1 MGSNASIMLQQ
12 EDLQNICQQTGFT
25 TKEVQRLYSRFKILD
40 KRDCGFLTREDL
52 LCIPEV
58 NINPLGERLID
69 VVMEDYGENNKINF
83 KQFIFLLAKF
93 RRGKVKSS
101 TTEFNTRERKLR
113 FLFDMYDRNHDMKI
127 DRSELLDVL
136 KMMVGGNI
144 HDDQIATIADHT
156 IGELD
161 SDGDQSI
168 TFEEFCETL
177 ERIDAD
183 DKMSMKFLS

>member
-25 TKEVQRLYSRFKILD
+25 GKQVQRLYSRFKALD
-40 KRDCGFLTREDL
+40 KNDCGYLTREDL
-52 LCIPEV
+52 QCIPEV

-69 VVMEDYGENNKINF
+69 VIMDDYGESNKINF

-93 RRGKVKSS
+93 RQGKMKSLV
-101 TTEFNTRERKLR
+101 TEYNTRESKLR

-127 DRSELLDVL
+127 DRTELLDVL

-144 HDDQIATIADHT
+144 LDDQIATIADHT

-161 SDGDQSI
+161 KDGDRSI
-168 TFEEFCETL
+168 TFEEFCKTL

-183 DKMSMKFLS
+183 DKMSMKFLN

>member
-1 MGSNASIMLQQ
+1 
-12 EDLQNICQQTGFT
+12 FT
-25 TKEVQRLYSRFKILD
+25 VKQVQRLYSRFKTLD
-40 KRDCGFLTREDL
+40 KRDCGYLTRENL

-69 VVMEDYGENNKINF
+69 VIIEDYGENNQINF

-93 RRGKVKSS
+93 RQAKFKSS
-101 TTEFNTRERKLR
+101 ITEYNTRDSKLR

-127 DRSELLDVL
+127 DRNELLEVL

-156 IGELD
+156 ISELD
-161 SDGDQSI
+161 KDGDRSI
-168 TFEEFCETL
+168 TFEEFCKTI

-183 DKMSMKFLS
+183 NKMSMKFLS

>member
-12 EDLQNICQQTGFT
+12 DDLQNICQQTGFAV
-25 TKEVQRLYSRFKILD
+25 KQVQRLYSRFKTLD
-40 KRDCGFLTREDL
+40 KRDCGYLTRENL

-69 VVMEDYGENNKINF
+69 VIMEDYGENNQINF

-93 RRGKVKSS
+93 RRAKFKSS
-101 TTEFNTRERKLR
+101 ITEYNTRDSKLR

-127 DRSELLDVL
+127 DRNELLEVL

-156 IGELD
+156 INELD
-161 SDGDQSI
+161 TDGDKSI
-168 TFEEFCETL
+168 TFEEFCKTL

>member
-25 TKEVQRLYSRFKILD
+25 AKQVQRLYSRFKTLD

-69 VVMEDYGENNKINF
+69 VIMDDYGENNKINF

-93 RRGKVKSS
+93 RRGRVKSS
-101 TTEFNTRERKLR
+101 TTEFNTRDSKLR

-127 DRSELLDVL
+127 DREELLQVL

-161 SDGDQSI
+161 SDGDKSI
-168 TFEEFCETL
+168 TFEEFCKTL

>member
-25 TKEVQRLYSRFKILD
+25 VKQVQRLYSRFKTLD
-40 KRDCGFLTREDL
+40 KRDCGYLTREDL

-69 VVMEDYGENNKINF
+69 VIMEDYGENNKINF

-93 RRGKVKSS
+93 RHGKMKSS
-101 TTEFNTRERKLR
+101 ATDFDSRESKLK

-127 DRSELLDVL
+127 DRTELLAVL
-136 KMMVGGNI
+136 KMMVGDNI
-144 HDDQIATIADHT
+144 HDDQIAMIADHT

-161 SDGDQSI
+161 KNGDKSI
-168 TFEEFCETL
+168 TFEEFCKTL
-177 ERIDAD
+177 ERTEAEN
-183 DKMSMKFLS
+183 KMSMNFLS

>member
-12 EDLQNICQQTGFT
+12 EDIQNICQQTGFT
-25 TKEVQRLYSRFKILD
+25 AKQVQRLYSRFKTLD

-69 VVMEDYGENNKINF
+69 VIMDDYGENNKINF

-93 RRGKVKSS
+93 RQGKVKA
-101 TTEFNTRERKLR
+101 TATEFNTRDSKLK

-127 DRSELLDVL
+127 DRTELLEVL

-161 SDGDQSI
+161 SDGDKSI
-168 TFEEFCETL
+168 TFEEFCKTL